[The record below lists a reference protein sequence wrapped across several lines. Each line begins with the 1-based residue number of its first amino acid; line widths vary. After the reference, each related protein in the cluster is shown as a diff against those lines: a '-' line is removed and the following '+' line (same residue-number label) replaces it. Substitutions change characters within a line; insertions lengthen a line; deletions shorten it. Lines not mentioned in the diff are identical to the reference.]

1 VARLFS
7 GGKSV
12 TDDDA
17 QSYCPIPH
25 RDETPRKSA
34 RGTVLCGGCLGRL
47 QRTLEELSTFDADAD
62 QAALDSK
69 LARHDG
75 APLTGTG
82 EKPLPIDPRM
92 ADLRVDARDILAA
105 TALRVAMEQHFSPPR
120 NNLKALSL
128 FLSRHLTWIVAQDW
142 VEHFAAETFELGG
155 KAAAILRPS
164 GRRRFT
170 HKTMYCREVVEGEP
184 CTGQM
189 WALLTP
195 DDPYAEMSSEVAC
208 DTCDKRVGITEL
220 LAYGIQ
226 IQGLES
232 PEAA

>member
-1 VARLFS
+1 VA
-7 GGKSV
+7 
-12 TDDDA
+12 DDDA
-17 QSYCPIPH
+17 QSYCPIVH

-62 QAALDSK
+62 QAALDGK

-92 ADLRVDARDILAA
+92 ADLRVDARDILAGWSRM
-105 TALRVAMEQHFSPPR
+105 TAEERHLSPPR
-120 NNLKALSL
+120 RNLKALCA
-128 FLSRHLTWIVAQDW
+128 FLGTHLAWVTAQDW
-142 VEHFAAETFELGG
+142 VDEFAREAFDLGG

-164 GRRRFT
+164 GNRQFP
-170 HKTMYCREVVEGEP
+170 VGECIEDVDGER
-184 CTGQM
+184 CTGTM

-195 DDPYAEMSSEVAC
+195 SDSNYIAAAELAC
-208 DTCDKRVGITEL
+208 DSCPARVESANWL
-220 LAYGIQ
+220 VYGHRLRKGQ
-226 IQGLES
+226 
-232 PEAA
+232 AA